1 MTHCYWAMQPL
12 SAMNTIEIMD
22 DIIVDLME
30 TTSAISW

>member
-12 SAMNTIEIMD
+12 SAMNIIEIM

-30 TTSAISW
+30 TTSAI